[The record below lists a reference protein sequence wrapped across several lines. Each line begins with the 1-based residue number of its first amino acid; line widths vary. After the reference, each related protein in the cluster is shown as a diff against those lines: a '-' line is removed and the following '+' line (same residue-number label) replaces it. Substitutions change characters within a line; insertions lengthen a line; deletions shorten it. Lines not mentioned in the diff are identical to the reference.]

1 MNFSSLTRCRLE
13 FTLVYSIIINIKRK
27 TRCCKVSLIKALS
40 LRICELCREKNITPY
55 ALAIKADMPPS
66 TLNSIL
72 ENKSKNPRIS
82 SIKKICTGFD
92 ITLSE
97 FYHSKLFENAKSDV
111 R

>member
-1 MNFSSLTRCRLE
+1 MVDLG
-13 FTLVYSIIINIKRK
+13 
-27 TRCCKVSLIKALS
+27 KAIRI
-40 LRICELCREKNITPY
+40 RICELCRKQDISFY
-55 ALAIKADMPPS
+55 ALANRAGIPPS

-111 R
+111 Q

>member
-1 MNFSSLTRCRLE
+1 M
-13 FTLVYSIIINIKRK
+13 
-27 TRCCKVSLIKALS
+27 SLIKALS

-72 ENKSKNPRIS
+72 ENRSKNPGMN
-82 SIKKICTGFD
+82 SIKKICIGFD

-97 FYHSKLFENAKSDV
+97 FYHSELFD
-111 R
+111 